1 LAIPIPCHGSETL
14 SVGHGLQSS
23 IAEYSTF
30 IVGIVSMGHPLKHT
44 ETDDLDEA
52 WKKENKHEN
61 NKKNALLSMLSDA
74 S

>member
-1 LAIPIPCHGSETL
+1 
-14 SVGHGLQSS
+14 V
-23 IAEYSTF
+23 
-30 IVGIVSMGHPLKHT
+30 